1 MTDRDRIDA
10 MIQDAVSDCYPYWSI
25 VIADH
30 LIAGGVVVRE
40 KGEWI
45 EDRYY
50 GNPFVCSCC
59 GHEGCYSDNYDDKD
73 YYPTNFCPNCG
84 ADMRKEAAE

>member
-10 MIQDAVSDCYPYWSI
+10 MIQGAVSDCYPYWSI

-45 EDRYY
+45 PIEETMFNLERPVIV
-50 GNPFVCSCC
+50 GWECSKC
-59 GHEGCYSDNYDDKD
+59 GEQRACEQ
-73 YYPTNFCPNCG
+73 NFCPNCG
-84 ADMRKEAAE
+84 SDMRKVENG